1 MRKQSRKNVKKLQL
15 FYFNE
20 IYVLSLLEDVRRPL
34 LQFRSGFE
42 VL

>member
-1 MRKQSRKNVKKLQL
+1 VRRQSRKNAKKPQL

-20 IYVLSLLEDVRRPL
+20 IYVLSLLEDARRLL